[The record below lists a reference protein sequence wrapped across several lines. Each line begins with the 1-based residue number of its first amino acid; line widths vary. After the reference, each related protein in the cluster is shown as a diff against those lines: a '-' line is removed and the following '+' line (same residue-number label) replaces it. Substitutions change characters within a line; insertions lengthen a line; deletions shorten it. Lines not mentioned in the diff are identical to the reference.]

1 VRGAALVFAI
11 AFVTLARGARAEDAM
26 PLELEW
32 EAPQGCASA
41 EQIRSELAR
50 IAHVR
55 PGRTVAPL
63 TARGRIEKI
72 GGSYR
77 LSLRTEQEGVTGERT
92 LVASD
97 CRALEREV
105 TLVLAVAFGEGVELV
120 SDKERET
127 LPNGASPGAATQ
139 KADREPS
146 PVKPPTM
153 VAPKP
158 SSPPAASLPASRANA
173 RSPSSER
180 LRAAVLAGGGAL
192 FGTLPSPAGFAT
204 AGATIGGRR
213 FWLDARLLWIPR
225 VEQAL
230 PRGVRARYQGF
241 GGALSGCAAIPPV
254 PSMSTCLSLE
264 AAALGGRSTGATESV
279 QSIAPL
285 FSVAPII
292 GWQWPPRGPLSLR
305 LEAALHVALSQPQFV
320 VVGLGETHRVPLLS
334 PSLDAVVVFS
344 PGR

>member
-1 VRGAALVFAI
+1 VRGAALVFAL
-11 AFVTLARGARAEDAM
+11 AFLTLARDARAEDAL

-32 EAPQGCASA
+32 EAPQECATA
-41 EQIRSELAR
+41 EKIRSELAR

-63 TARGRIEKI
+63 IARGRIEKS

-77 LSLRTEQEGVTGERT
+77 LSLRTEQEGVPGERT

-120 SDKERET
+120 SEKERET
-127 LPNGASPGAATQ
+127 SPNGATPGTGTQ
-139 KADREPS
+139 KADGEPS
-146 PVKPPTM
+146 PVEPPTNT
-153 VAPKP
+153 APK
-158 SSPPAASLPASRANA
+158 SSTPAASVPASRTNA
-173 RSPSSER
+173 RPPSSER

-204 AGATIGGRR
+204 LGATIGGRR

-254 PSMSTCLSLE
+254 PSVSTCLSLN
-264 AAALGGRSTGATESV
+264 AAALGGRSSGATESV
-279 QSIAPL
+279 QSIAPF
-285 FSVAPII
+285 FSVAPVI

-305 LEAALHVALSQPQFV
+305 LEAALHVALSRPQFV
-320 VVGLGETHRVPLLS
+320 VVGLGEAHRVPLLS
-334 PSLDAVVVFS
+334 PSLDALVVFS

>member
-1 VRGAALVFAI
+1 VRGAVLALAFAI
-11 AFVTLARGARAEDAM
+11 VTLATDARGEDAL

-32 EAPQGCASA
+32 EAPPECASA
-41 EQIRSELAR
+41 EKIRSELTR

-63 TARGRIEKI
+63 MARGRIEKAS
-72 GGSYR
+72 GSYR
-77 LSLRTEQEGVTGERT
+77 LSLHTEQGGVAGERT
-92 LVASD
+92 LVAND

-120 SDKERET
+120 SEEERE
-127 LPNGASPGAATQ
+127 PSQIGATPGAPTQ
-139 KADREPS
+139 KADGEPS
-146 PVKPPTM
+146 PVERPTKT
-153 VAPKP
+153 APKP
-158 SSPPAASLPASRANA
+158 SSPPAASVPASPVNA
-173 RSPSSER
+173 TSPSGER
-180 LRAAVLAGGGAL
+180 LRAAALAGGGAF

-204 AGATIGGRR
+204 AGAMIGGRR

-241 GGALSGCAAIPPV
+241 GGALSGCAAIPAA
-254 PSMSTCLSLE
+254 PSVSTCLSLT
-264 AAALGGRSTGATESV
+264 AAALSGRSSGATESV

-285 FSVAPII
+285 FSVAPTI
-292 GWQWPPRGPLSLR
+292 GWQIPSRGALSLR
-305 LEAALHVALSQPQFV
+305 LEAALHVALSKPQFV
-320 VVGLGETHRVPLLS
+320 VIGLGEGHRVPLLS
-334 PSLDAVVVFS
+334 ASLDVVVAFS